1 MFSKI
6 FYSWTLNKR
15 TFKRFTSVKRK
26 MNTKNKQDARSNSEQ
41 RMENILVKLN
51 KHLL

>member
-1 MFSKI
+1 MLEEENGILLLARQSCKCEGGIKMFSKI

-26 MNTKNKQDARSNSEQ
+26 QHKE
-41 RMENILVKLN
+41 
-51 KHLL
+51 